1 MNTRVSVGC
10 LVGLCFSMAA
20 AIGGGLYEGLVLV
33 PLWTASPPSSF
44 SVIQPETGVPLQRFW
59 LPVHGAITL
68 FLIAG
73 LVATWKG
80 IRVRRIMLVG
90 TASYVVM
97 RVWSGL
103 FFIPE
108 MLAFQ
113 QIPLDSPPS
122 AELSARVGR
131 WLSLTVWR
139 EPLDVLSFL
148 SFLLALY
155 WFGRPASP
163 IVGSDSQ

>member
-1 MNTRVSVGC
+1 MNTRVSGGC

-20 AIGGGLYEGLVLV
+20 AIGGGLYEQLVLV

-59 LPVHGAITL
+59 IPVHVGITL

-73 LVATWKG
+73 LAATWKDL
-80 IRVRRIMLVG
+80 RVRRILMVG
-90 TASYVVM
+90 TASYVAM

-113 QIPLDSPPS
+113 QIPLNSLPS
-122 AELSARVGR
+122 AELNAR
-131 WLSLTVWR
+131 
-139 EPLDVLSFL
+139 
-148 SFLLALY
+148 
-155 WFGRPASP
+155 
-163 IVGSDSQ
+163 

>member
-1 MNTRVSVGC
+1 MKKRVSMWC

-59 LPVHGAITL
+59 IPVHGGITL

-73 LVATWKG
+73 LAVTWQDH
-80 IRVRRIMLVG
+80 RVRRILLVG
-90 TASYVVM
+90 TASYVLM
-97 RVWSGL
+97 RVWSGV

-113 QIPLDSPPS
+113 QIPLNSAIYSRCADRAGVGTPSSP
-122 AELSARVGR
+122 
-131 WLSLTVWR
+131 TVTR
-139 EPLDVLSFL
+139 
-148 SFLLALY
+148 
-155 WFGRPASP
+155 
-163 IVGSDSQ
+163 